1 MNSTIKYYP
10 IKYLFCHTGFKEITS
25 EQIKQRIK
33 YLIQLEDKTKPFSD
47 ESIKK
52 ALAKENIHISRR
64 TITKYREQLLIP
76 CASKRITK

>member
-1 MNSTIKYYP
+1 MS
-10 IKYLFCHTGFKEITS
+10 YLYANTRFKEITS
-25 EQIKQRIK
+25 EQIKKRIK

-64 TITKYREQLLIP
+64 TVTKYREQLLIP
-76 CASKRITK
+76 CASNRKYKQN

>member
-1 MNSTIKYYP
+1 MGTHI
-10 IKYLFCHTGFKEITS
+10 
-25 EQIKQRIK
+25 
-33 YLIQLEDKTKPFSD
+33 IQLEDKTKPFSD

-76 CASKRITK
+76 CASNRKYKQN